1 MREPRKLSDL
11 GREERKRILSRSH
24 LKLEEVLDAVI
35 PILKEVEKR
44 GDEAVLEF
52 TRKFDGVDL
61 TGHQTLLDRERI
73 KEAYERVSPEFLG
86 SLKVMRDQVEDFHR
100 HQIKSGWETKKSISE
115 GGEGKYEIGER
126 FVPLKSAGVYVPGGK
141 ARYPSSAIMGIVP
154 AKVAGVEQVVVV
166 SPPSLTGQIPDEVLV
181 ASDIAGADL
190 IARVGGAQAV
200 AALAYGTETIPRVD
214 IVVGAGN
221 LYVTAAKMY
230 LASLGKVA
238 IDCPAG
244 PSEVLIIADEVANPL
259 WVASDMLSQAEHDEA
274 ACSVLIT
281 TSRELAWK
289 VYGNLKNELPSSGR
303 REVIKRSLSEYG
315 AILLVDTLGQAL
327 DFANEF
333 APEHIE
339 LMVTRPKELLME
351 IRNAGSVFLGNFS
364 PVAAGDYLTGSNHIL
379 PTGGSARGFSGLSV
393 DNFFKRVTYQ
403 FLSPQALSSMGQHI
417 VNLAKAEGPFEAHIR
432 SVKVREDEP
441 SVSA

>member
-1 MREPRKLSDL
+1 MREPRKLADL
-11 GREERKRILSRSH
+11 GREERKRILGRSY
-24 LKLEEVLDAVI
+24 LKLEEVLDTVI

-52 TRKFDGVDL
+52 TREFDGVDL
-61 TGHQTLLDRERI
+61 TAHQTLLDRERI
-73 KEAYERVSPEFLG
+73 KEAYERVSPEFLD

-100 HQIKSGWETKKSISE
+100 HQIRSAWETKKSVSE

-126 FVPLKSAGVYVPGGK
+126 FVPLESAGVYVPGGK
-141 ARYPSSAIMGIVP
+141 ARYPSSAIMGVVP

-166 SPPSLTGQIPDEVLV
+166 SPPSLTGQISDEVLV

-221 LYVTAAKMY
+221 LYVTAAKMH

-274 ACSVLIT
+274 ACSVLVT

-289 VYGNLKNELPSSGR
+289 VYRNLKDELPSSRR

-333 APEHIE
+333 APEHLE

-351 IRNAGSVFLGNFS
+351 IKNAGSVFLGNSS

-393 DNFFKRVTYQ
+393 DSFFKRVTYQ
-403 FLSPQALSSMGQHI
+403 FLSSQALSSMSQHI
-417 VNLAKAEGPFEAHIR
+417 VNLAKAEGPLEAHIR
-432 SVKVREDEP
+432 SIKVRQD
-441 SVSA
+441 

>member
-200 AALAYGTETIPRVD
+200 AALVYGTETIPRVD

>member
-73 KEAYERVSPEFLG
+73 KEAYERVSPEFLD

-115 GGEGKYEIGER
+115 GGEGEYEIGER

-281 TSRELAWK
+281 TSKELAWR